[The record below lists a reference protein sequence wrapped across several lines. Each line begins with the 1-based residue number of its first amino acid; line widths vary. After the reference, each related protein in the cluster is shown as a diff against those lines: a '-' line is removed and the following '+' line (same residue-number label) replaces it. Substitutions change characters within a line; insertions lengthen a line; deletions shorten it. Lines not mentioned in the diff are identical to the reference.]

1 MRVNKIF
8 GLMSVLTPILL
19 RTGGPRTGRSI
30 YLTFDDGP
38 HPVHTPALLEL
49 LERHGAKGCFF
60 LTGNLAQK
68 HPDVVRMILK
78 GGHAI
83 GNHSMHHPK
92 MRTLSARD
100 QWEEI
105 GRADEVLERFDGVR
119 RHAFRPPYGRVTIA
133 MLLGALWRRRPVVL
147 WTIDSLDYKLKEL
160 DIVRRMRE
168 LEVGDG
174 DVILFHDDSASA
186 SLVLEQLLPEWSS
199 QGYSFPRLATVE
211 GSP

>member
-1 MRVNKIF
+1 
-8 GLMSVLTPILL
+8 LMSVLTPILL

-49 LERHGAKGCFF
+49 LERHGAKGSFF
-60 LTGNLAQK
+60 LTGNLVQE
-68 HPDVVRMILK
+68 HPDVVRRILK

-92 MRTLSARD
+92 MRALSARE

-105 GRADEVLERFDGVR
+105 GRADEVLEGFDGVR

-133 MLLGALWRRRPVVL
+133 MLLAALRRRRPIVL
-147 WTIDSLDYKLKEL
+147 WTIDSLDYKLQVP
-160 DIVRRMRE
+160 DIVGRMRE
-168 LEVGDG
+168 LQVHDG

-186 SLVLEQLLPEWSS
+186 SLVLEQLLPAWSS
-199 QGYSFPRLATVE
+199 KGFSFPRLATVE
-211 GSP
+211 GRP

>member
-19 RTGGPRTGRSI
+19 RTGGRRTGRSI

-49 LERHGAKGCFF
+49 LESHGAKGSFF
-60 LTGNLAQK
+60 LTGNLAQQ
-68 HPDVVRMILK
+68 HPDVVRRIMK

-83 GNHSMHHPK
+83 GNHSMHHPRMK
-92 MRTLSARD
+92 TLNPSA

-105 GRADEVLERFDGVR
+105 RRADEILERFDGVR

-133 MLLGALWRRRPVVL
+133 MLLAALWRRRPIVL
-147 WTIDSLDYKLKEL
+147 WTIDSLDYKFWVP
-160 DIVRRMRE
+160 DIVGRLRE
-168 LEVGDG
+168 LPISDG

-186 SLVLEQLLPEWSS
+186 GLVLEQLLPAWSS
-199 QGYSFPRLATVE
+199 KGFSFPRLATAE
-211 GSP
+211 GRP

>member
-1 MRVNKIF
+1 MNKIIA
-8 GLMSVLTPILL
+8 LMSVLTPILL

-38 HPVHTPALLEL
+38 HPVHTTALLEL
-49 LERHGAKGCFF
+49 LERHGARGSFF
-60 LTGNLAQK
+60 LTGKLAQE
-68 HPDVVRMILK
+68 HPDVVRRILV

-83 GNHSMHHPK
+83 GNHSMHHAK
-92 MRTLSARD
+92 MKTLSARA

-105 GRADEVLERFDGVR
+105 ERADEVLERFDGVR

-133 MLLGALWRRRPVVL
+133 MLLAALWRRRPIVL
-147 WTIDSLDYKLKEL
+147 WTIDSLDYKLQPP
-160 DIVRRMRE
+160 DIVGRMRE
-168 LEVGDG
+168 LQVRGG

-186 SLVLEQLLPEWSS
+186 SLVLEQLLPAWSR

-211 GSP
+211 GRP